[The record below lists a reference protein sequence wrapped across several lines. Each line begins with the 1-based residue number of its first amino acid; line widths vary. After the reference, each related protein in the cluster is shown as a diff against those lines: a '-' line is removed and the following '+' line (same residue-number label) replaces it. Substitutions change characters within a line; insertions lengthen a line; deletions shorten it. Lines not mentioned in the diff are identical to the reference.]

1 MGIGLFDE
9 LHLKLINLEF
19 KLSQQPFQTEVSQ
32 LLQLIIHS
40 LYSQKEIFLR
50 ELISNSSDALDK
62 LRYISL
68 TDPKM
73 KSFTFDPKINLEF
86 SEGDNPTLT
95 LTDTGIGM
103 SKKDLEDNLGTI
115 AKSGTKNFLSK
126 LSGDAKKDS
135 NLIGQ
140 FGVGFYSSFMVAD
153 KVEVS
158 SKKSGSKQAWKW
170 ISDGKSGFEIIK
182 DVKEVNG
189 TTIVLHL
196 NDEGKEFA
204 SKWKIE
210 NLITKYS
217 DHIDSPIFLT
227 YEDTEYDKDGK
238 EKNKG
243 IKTEQVN
250 DAKAF
255 WTRSKSEIKKKE
267 YKEFYKG
274 FSSDMDDTFDWV
286 HFRAEGNL
294 EFVILFFIPKK
305 ASPDIFR
312 ADYQSGVKLYVNR
325 VFITDDDKELLPP
338 WLRFVKGIID
348 SSDLPLNVSR
358 EILQQNRVMA
368 KIKSN
373 SVKKILDRLKTIA
386 GNKEKYAEFYGE
398 YGRLIKEGVYQDFE
412 HKDALTELLRFKSTK
427 DDGLVSLREYV
438 ERMREDQKSIY
449 YITGQNQVS
458 LKNSPLLEMYQKKD
472 VEVLLLDDE
481 IDEIIISSVPK
492 YDEKDLKS
500 VNRSGAADDF
510 SEESDKDME
519 KSLQPVIK
527 KIKKVLGDKV
537 KDVKLSNRL
546 SDSPSCIVADEND
559 PTAQMQEMMK
569 SMGQMDMPAIKP
581 ILEINPTHDIVLKM
595 KEKTKQKSFDS
606 IALLLFEQALI
617 QEGVKL
623 EDTSGFVARLN
634 KVISE
639 TL

>member
-1 MGIGLFDE
+1 MAQ
-9 LHLKLINLEF
+9 K
-19 KLSQQPFQTEVSQ
+19 PFQTEVSQ
-32 LLQLIIHS
+32 LLKLIIHS
-40 LYSQKEIFLR
+40 LYSHKEIFLR

-62 LRYISL
+62 LRYL
-68 TDPKM
+68 TLTKDEYKSMKFEPKV
-73 KSFTFDPKINLEF
+73 SIDFE
-86 SEGDNPTLT
+86 EGDNPTLT
-95 LTDTGIGM
+95 ITDTGIGM
-103 SKKDLEDNLGTI
+103 SKKELEDNLGTI
-115 AKSGTKNFLSK
+115 ARSGTKNFLSK

-135 NLIGQ
+135 QLIGQ

-153 KVEVS
+153 KVEVA
-158 SKKSGSKQAWKW
+158 SKKVGNKEAWRW
-170 ISDGKSGFEIIK
+170 VSDGQTGFEIKK
-182 DVKEVNG
+182 DVKKETG
-189 TTIVLHL
+189 TSIVMHL
-196 NDEGKEFA
+196 NEEGKEFA
-204 SKWKIE
+204 SRWRIE
-210 NLITKYS
+210 SLVKKYS

-238 EKNKG
+238 EKSKG
-243 IKTEQVN
+243 LKTEQIN

-255 WTRSKSEIKKKE
+255 WTRSKTEIKKKE

-274 FSSDMDDTFDWV
+274 FSSDMDDPFDWV

-358 EILQQNRVMA
+358 EILQQNRIMA

-438 ERMREDQKSIY
+438 DRMREDQKSIY

-472 VEVLLLDDE
+472 IEVLLLDDE

-510 SEESDKDME
+510 SEESDKDVE

-581 ILEINPTHDIVLKM
+581 ILEINPTHDIVVKM

-634 KVISE
+634 KVISD

>member
-1 MGIGLFDE
+1 MAQ
-9 LHLKLINLEF
+9 K
-19 KLSQQPFQTEVSQ
+19 QFQTEVSQ
-32 LLQLIIHS
+32 LLKLIIHS
-40 LYSQKEIFLR
+40 LYSHKEIFLR

-62 LRYISL
+62 LRYL
-68 TDPKM
+68 TLTKDDYKSM
-73 KSFTFDPKINLEF
+73 KFDPKISLEF
-86 SEGDNPTLT
+86 LEGDEPTLT
-95 LTDTGIGM
+95 ITDTGIGM
-103 SKKDLEDNLGTI
+103 SKKELEDNLGTI
-115 AKSGTKNFLSK
+115 ARSGTKNFLSK

-135 NLIGQ
+135 QLIGQ

-153 KVEVS
+153 KVEVA
-158 SKKSGSKQAWKW
+158 SKKAGNKEAWRW
-170 ISDGKSGFEIIK
+170 VSDGQSGFEIKKDIK
-182 DVKEVNG
+182 KEIG
-189 TTIVLHL
+189 TSITLHL
-196 NDEGKEFA
+196 NEERKEFA
-204 SKWKIE
+204 SRWRIE
-210 NLITKYS
+210 SLVKKYS

-227 YEDTEYDKDGK
+227 YTDTEYDKDGK
-238 EKNKG
+238 EKSKG

-255 WTRSKSEIKKKE
+255 WTRSKTEIKKKE
-267 YKEFYKG
+267 YKEFYKS
-274 FSSDMDDTFDWV
+274 FSNDMDEPFDWV

-358 EILQQNRVMA
+358 EILQQNRIMA
-368 KIKSN
+368 KIRSN

-386 GNKEKYAEFYGE
+386 GNKEKYADFYDQ

-412 HKDALTELLRFKSTK
+412 HKEALTELLRFKSTK
-427 DDGLVSLREYV
+427 DDGLVSLREYA

-449 YITGQNQVS
+449 YITGQNQIS
-458 LKNSPLLEMYQKKD
+458 LKNSPLLEMYNKKD
-472 VEVLLLDDE
+472 IEVLILDDE

-510 SEESDKDME
+510 SEESDKDTE

-527 KIKKVLGDKV
+527 KMKKVLGDKV
-537 KDVKLSNRL
+537 KDIKLSNRL

-581 ILEINPTHDIVLKM
+581 ILEINPNHDIVVKL

-623 EDTSGFVARLN
+623 EDPAGFVDRLN
-634 KVISE
+634 NVIAD